1 MLLTLGGIPYE
12 DEAVWGTAFQ
22 YYKQHELYPFG
33 KTPVMVVSPTT
44 ATIARNTTTTAT
56 TPTTMTAASDN
67 DNNVASAMPPTRTPT
82 LVAADA
88 GIVVAQ
94 SGSLARYAAKLAGR
108 YPTGDDHTA
117 CAVSDAIFE
126 LGQEL
131 CTINPL
137 VNCYSGS
144 TFAQVERHYFR
155 DVVPVALAQLERQL
169 STVGATLA
177 EQQEQD
183 DGDGRNGDQDAQRDG
198 GIYFAG
204 SRASYGDVNIFHML
218 NNAMLLEPDL
228 LVRTPTLQDW
238 YWRVSEL
245 DGLKQYLQARPVLNG
260 VGEDP
265 GLQDSNGVRV
275 TQRTGPGRAW
285 LVDGC
290 WQLDPL

>member
-1 MLLTLGGIPYE
+1 MLLSLGGIPYE

-108 YPTGDDHTA
+108 YLTGDDHTA

-131 CTINPL
+131 CTTNPL
-137 VNCYSGS
+137 GRAEVYGANFEILAVRR
-144 TFAQVERHYFR
+144 TFRRQRH
-155 DVVPVALAQLERQL
+155 
-169 STVGATLA
+169 
-177 EQQEQD
+177 
-183 DGDGRNGDQDAQRDG
+183 
-198 GIYFAG
+198 
-204 SRASYGDVNIFHML
+204 
-218 NNAMLLEPDL
+218 LLDFF
-228 LVRTPTLQDW
+228 
-238 YWRVSEL
+238 VSEL
-245 DGLKQYLQARPVLNG
+245 CVESVFAFWNSHEP
-260 VGEDP
+260 
-265 GLQDSNGVRV
+265 
-275 TQRTGPGRAW
+275 
-285 LVDGC
+285 
-290 WQLDPL
+290 